1 MAEKRM
7 FAKSIVNSD
16 AFLDMPLSSQAL
28 YFHLSMEADDE
39 GFVGNPRRIQRL
51 IGASEDDM
59 KILIAKRYLLEFES
73 GIVVVKHWYINNY
86 IQKDRAKET
95 TYLEERSALK
105 LDSKNS
111 YVERTI
117 DDYNEPQ
124 IINKKE
130 KPKQISEAR
139 QKRRDARMESDL
151 PFSFDYKIRRA
162 FVGRRCPICNCVMG
176 NEYENVKPTI
186 QHNVPISLGG
196 KHEIG
201 NISVICKSC
210 NTSIQNRHI
219 TGDLNNNEVIQVWN
233 EIIGNEPT
241 ETDDEKSGL
250 DTNYSRIGYTEEN
263 RIEENRIEEISD
275 VYNNNTHTQDA
286 PFDFLNEIP
295 TLQEIK
301 DFITLKDY
309 PINPDE
315 FYDYY
320 TARGWKL
327 NNQPIADWRAL
338 ASQWAR
344 KTGIMGRLQ
353 TDAQTRIDQR
363 KQQPINQ
370 RENTYK
376 FGQDEITDDE
386 I

>member
-73 GIVVVKHWYINNY
+73 GIVVVKHWYINNF
-86 IQKDRAKET
+86 IRQDRAKET
-95 TYLEERSALK
+95 TYIEERDMLT
-105 LDSKNS
+105 LD
-111 YVERTI
+111 
-117 DDYNEPQ
+117 D
-124 IINKKE
+124 KK
-130 KPKQISEAR
+130 A
-139 QKRRDARMESDL
+139 
-151 PFSFDYKIRRA
+151 
-162 FVGRRCPICNCVMG
+162 
-176 NEYENVKPTI
+176 
-186 QHNVPISLGG
+186 
-196 KHEIG
+196 
-201 NISVICKSC
+201 
-210 NTSIQNRHI
+210 
-219 TGDLNNNEVIQVWN
+219 
-233 EIIGNEPT
+233 
-241 ETDDEKSGL
+241 
-250 DTNYSRIGYTEEN
+250 YTEKQCQPN
-263 RIEENRIEEISD
+263 DNQMTTKSQPRLEENRIEEISD
-275 VYNNNTHTQDA
+275 IYNTHVNDA
-286 PFDFLNEIP
+286 PLDFLNEIP

>member
-275 VYNNNTHTQDA
+275 VY
-286 PFDFLNEIP
+286 
-295 TLQEIK
+295 
-301 DFITLKDY
+301 
-309 PINPDE
+309 
-315 FYDYY
+315 
-320 TARGWKL
+320 
-327 NNQPIADWRAL
+327 
-338 ASQWAR
+338 
-344 KTGIMGRLQ
+344 
-353 TDAQTRIDQR
+353 
-363 KQQPINQ
+363 
-370 RENTYK
+370 
-376 FGQDEITDDE
+376 
-386 I
+386 